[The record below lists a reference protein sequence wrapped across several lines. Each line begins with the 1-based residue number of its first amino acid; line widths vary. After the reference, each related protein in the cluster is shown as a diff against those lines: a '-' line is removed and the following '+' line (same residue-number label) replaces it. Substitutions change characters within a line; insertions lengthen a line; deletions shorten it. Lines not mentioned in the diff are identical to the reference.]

1 MEGPCR
7 ARYSFW
13 GACPPKH
20 HSVGEDGMVVVSVG
34 EGGVGVVMVI
44 EGWSWLQWVVVRDG
58 EG

>member
-1 MEGPCR
+1 MLVILSGG
-7 ARYSFW
+7 

-44 EGWSWLQWVVVRDG
+44 EGWSWLQWVVVRGG